1 MNVQRLSAWIVSFA
15 MLLWMSEAFAQ
26 KYPDRP
32 IRIVQSP
39 SRLEEGLIPW
49 RVRLPKN
56 YTLHLGTRNY

>member
-32 IRIVQSP
+32 IRIVLP
-39 SRLEEGLIPW
+39 LRGW
-49 RVRLPKN
+49 RRS
-56 YTLHLGTRNY
+56 